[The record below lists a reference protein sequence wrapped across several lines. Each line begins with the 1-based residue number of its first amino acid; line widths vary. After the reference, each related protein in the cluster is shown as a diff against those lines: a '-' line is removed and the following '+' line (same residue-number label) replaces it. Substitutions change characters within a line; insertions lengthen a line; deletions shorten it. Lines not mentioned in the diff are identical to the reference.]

1 MRTASA
7 AKDSSAFSSR
17 PRHGPAAVRTPQV
30 ASAVMAAVYL
40 PGSSRGTATDDEE
53 QENEDRQEG
62 DGGTFSGCTG
72 GDELSCARGVG
83 PTAVLGVALDD
94 NTRGSST
101 PSFSLTDVHVSRSS
115 RRSSTWCVTVHQ
127 LLLDLNMC
135 CESVII

>member
-17 PRHGPAAVRTPQV
+17 ARHGPAVVRTPQV

-62 DGGTFSGCTG
+62 DGGMFSGCTG
-72 GDELSCARGVG
+72 
-83 PTAVLGVALDD
+83 TID

-101 PSFSLTDVHVSRSS
+101 LSFSLADVHVSRSS